1 MMKIWGRDNSVNVE
15 KVLWVCEELGLPFER
30 VDAGGQFGIVDTP
43 QYRAMNPNGLVPT
56 VEVDGLVLWESN
68 AIVRYLAAKHSAG
81 DLWPNDLAV
90 RVEADRWMDWGSTV
104 FWPAFRPLFWNLVR
118 TLPEQ
123 RNRTEIA
130 RSFDRSAEV
139 LGYLDNHLADRR
151 HIAGDRFTMGDIPMG
166 CAVWRWLALPEDLL
180 ERPRPK
186 YAALGRWF
194 DTLSERPCYRKVVM
208 RPLS

>member
-1 MMKIWGRDNSVNVE
+1 MMKIWGRENSVNVE
-15 KVLWVCEELGLPFER
+15 KVLWACEELGLPFER

-81 DLWPNDLAV
+81 DLWPDDPAV
-90 RVEADRWMDWGSTV
+90 RVEADRWMDWSSTV

-118 TLPEQ
+118 TPPVQ
-123 RNRTEIA
+123 RDANEIERA
-130 RSFDRSAEV
+130 FHRSAEV
-139 LGYLDNHLADRR
+139 LGYLDSHLANRT

-166 CAVWRWLALPEDLL
+166 CAIWRWLALPEELL
-180 ERPRPK
+180 PGTRPGYPALRRWFETLGERP
-186 YAALGRWF
+186 
-194 DTLSERPCYRKVVM
+194 SYRKVVM
-208 RPLS
+208 KPLT